1 MKSRILITT
10 DIYRPLLNRAKQSN
24 LTPDELAE
32 ALLKKQLNLKW
43 LKAGRGNS
51 YSIDE

>member
-10 DIYRPLLNRAKQSN
+10 DIYRPLQNRAKKSN

-32 ALLKKQLNLKW
+32 ALLKKQLNLK
-43 LKAGRGNS
+43 
-51 YSIDE
+51 

>member
-10 DIYRPLLNRAKQSN
+10 DIYRPLQNRAKQSN

-32 ALLKKQLNLKW
+32 ALLKKQLKLK
-43 LKAGRGNS
+43 
-51 YSIDE
+51 

>member
-10 DIYRPLLNRAKQSN
+10 DIYRPLQIMARQSN

-32 ALLKKQLNLKW
+32 ELLKKQLSWK
-43 LKAGRGNS
+43 
-51 YSIDE
+51 

>member
-10 DIYRPLLNRAKQSN
+10 DVYRPLQNRARQSN

-32 ALLKKQLNLKW
+32 VLLKKQLKLK
-43 LKAGRGNS
+43 
-51 YSIDE
+51 